1 MIALFLPIVPLV
13 DPVPPAVPKPRAI
26 ISKPIPYGP
35 KRKKQMARYAKRH
48 YGVKT
53 WRLTDP
59 KVVVLHYT
67 VSNTWQSPW
76 NLFASNT
83 PAPGP
88 SGSRAESPGGC
99 THFLVDK
106 DGTIIQLAPLTTMCR
121 HAIGINHRSV
131 GIEFVEMRSASNI
144 LARGKQRRAGLRL
157 VRWLQSE
164 FGIAKKNVIGHR
176 MVNASPYFQER
187 VSGWKNDHTDWN
199 RGQVRKFRK
208 LL

>member
-1 MIALFLPIVPLV
+1 MIPLLPLLFPAV
-13 DPVPPAVPKPRAI
+13 DPSPAVVERPAI
-26 ISKPIPYGP
+26 VSKPIPYTA
-35 KRKKQMARYAKRH
+35 KRKQQMARYANRH

-53 WRLTDP
+53 WRLEEP
-59 KVVVLHYT
+59 KAVVLHFT
-67 VSNTWQSPW
+67 VSDTWQSPW

-88 SGSRAESPGGC
+88 SGTKAESPGGC

-121 HAIGINHRSV
+121 HAIGINDHAI

-144 LARGKQRRAGLRL
+144 LARPKQRRAGVRL

-164 FGIAKKNVIGHR
+164 LGIDTRNVIGHS
-176 MVNASPYFQER
+176 MVNDSPYFHDN
-187 VSGWKNDHTDWN
+187 VKGWRNDHTDWSPSQT
-199 RGQVRKFRK
+199 RRFRSY
-208 LL
+208 L